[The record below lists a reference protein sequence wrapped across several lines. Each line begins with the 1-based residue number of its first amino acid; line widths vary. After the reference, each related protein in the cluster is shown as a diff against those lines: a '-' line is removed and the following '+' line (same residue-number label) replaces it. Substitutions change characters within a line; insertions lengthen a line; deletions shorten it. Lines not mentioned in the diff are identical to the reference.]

1 MVVHDKHFNIVQPK
15 TKRLK
20 AKFHKRNERKK
31 LWKDRSF
38 GGSEQTLKLEQWVR
52 NEEGWLNLVLQSVL
66 ASDARLTLNVQSSFF
81 NRFNGQFWEQQKRT
95 LAFAP

>member
-1 MVVHDKHFNIVQPK
+1 MLVHDKHFNIVQPK

-38 GGSEQTLKLEQWVR
+38 GGSQQTLKLEQWVR
-52 NEEGWLNLVLQSVL
+52 NEEG
-66 ASDARLTLNVQSSFF
+66 
-81 NRFNGQFWEQQKRT
+81 
-95 LAFAP
+95 